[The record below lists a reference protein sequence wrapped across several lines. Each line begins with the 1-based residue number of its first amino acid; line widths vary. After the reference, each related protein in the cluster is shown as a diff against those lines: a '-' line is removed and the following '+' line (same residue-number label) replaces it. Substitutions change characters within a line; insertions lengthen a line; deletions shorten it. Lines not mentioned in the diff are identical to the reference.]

1 MTDILIVDDEEDIR
15 DLIAGILQDEGY
27 ETRVAGDSESA
38 LREIEARRPSLLLQD
53 IWLQGS
59 KRDGLE
65 VLRLVK
71 SRHKDLP
78 VIMISGHANIETA
91 VKAIKLGAYDFIE
104 KPFQTDK
111 LIHLVGRATE
121 ADKLKKENQELKL
134 KAGVV
139 TDLIGRSQA
148 LNFLRMTIEKVSPT
162 NSRILIEGQNGSG
175 KEVVARLIHS
185 KSLRSNGSFVIVNS
199 ANIEPSSIEAEL
211 FGVEQNGTVV
221 KTGLFEQ
228 AHGGTLFLDEI
239 GDMPISSQ
247 AKILR
252 VLTDQSFVR
261 VGGVKKVQV
270 DVRVLSATSF
280 NLLNAIEQ
288 GKFREDLYH
297 RINVVAIGVP
307 PLTERREDIPLLI
320 EYFLETLSASIGR
333 PYRKM
338 SDKAISAL
346 QSYDWPGNVR
356 QLKNIIE
363 RAIILG
369 PQSSDDFNGSTES
382 TENSESGYI
391 PDNLINNELNNNSND
406 GGAVHNTANLM
417 SAPLREAREEFERE
431 YLRVQ
436 ITRFSNNISRTAVF
450 IGMERSA
457 LHRKLKSLGI
467 TGSDKK

>member
-65 VLRLVK
+65 VLRIVK

-91 VKAIKLGAYDFIE
+91 VAAIKLGAYDFIE

-111 LIHLVGRATE
+111 LINLVSRATE
-121 ADKLKKENQELKL
+121 ANKLKKENEELKL
-134 KAGVV
+134 KAGVM

-148 LNFLRMTIEKVSPT
+148 LNFLRMTIEKVAPT
-162 NSRILIEGQNGSG
+162 NSRILIQGPNGSG

-185 KSLRSNGSFVIVNS
+185 KSLRASGPFVIVNS

-261 VGGVKKVQV
+261 VSGLKKVQV
-270 DVRVLSATSF
+270 DVRVISATSF
-280 NLLNAIEQ
+280 DLQKAIAQ

-297 RINVVAIGVP
+297 RLNVVAVDVP
-307 PLTERREDIPLLI
+307 SLAERREDIPMLI

-338 SDKAISAL
+338 SEQAVSAL

-363 RAIILG
+363 RAIIMG
-369 PQSSDDFNGSTES
+369 SQTSDGQEVPSSSADE
-382 TENSESGYI
+382 GYI
-391 PDNLINNELNNNSND
+391 ADNMINNELQNTPSQS
-406 GGAVHNTANLM
+406 GAVSQTGSFMA
-417 SAPLREAREEFERE
+417 APLRQAREEFERE

-436 ITRFSNNISRTAVF
+436 ITRFSGNISRTAVF

-457 LHRKLKSLGI
+457 LHRKLKSLGL
-467 TGSDKK
+467 TANEKK

>member
-1 MTDILIVDDEEDIR
+1 MTDILIVDDEKDIR

-27 ETRVAGDSESA
+27 ETRTAGDSESA

-91 VKAIKLGAYDFIE
+91 VAAIKLGAYDFIE
-104 KPFQTDK
+104 KPFQADK
-111 LIHLVGRATE
+111 LIHLVARATE
-121 ADKLKKENQELKL
+121 ADRLKKENEELKI
-134 KAGVV
+134 KAGVM
-139 TDLIGRSQA
+139 TDLIGRSPA
-148 LNFLRMTIEKVSPT
+148 INFLRSNIEKVAPT
-162 NSRILIEGQNGSG
+162 NSRILISGPNGSG
-175 KEVVARLIHS
+175 KEVVARLIHT
-185 KSLRSNGSFVIVNS
+185 KSLRHSGPFVVVNS
-199 ANIEPSSIEAEL
+199 ANIEPNSMEPEL
-211 FGVEQNGTVV
+211 FGIEQNGTVV

-239 GDMPISSQ
+239 GDMPMTSQ

-261 VGGVKKVQV
+261 VGGMKKVQV
-270 DVRVLSATSF
+270 DIRVISATSL
-280 NLLNAIEQ
+280 NLENAIMM

-297 RINVVAIGVP
+297 RLNVMAIEVP
-307 PLTERREDIPLLI
+307 SLSERREDIPLLI
-320 EYFLETLSASIGR
+320 EHFLETLSASIGR

-338 SDKAISAL
+338 SEEAITAL
-346 QSYDWPGNVR
+346 QAYNWPGNVR
-356 QLKNIIE
+356 QLRNIIE
-363 RAIILG
+363 RAVILG
-369 PQSSDDFNGSTES
+369 SQTSDAEQESEENGF
-382 TENSESGYI
+382 I
-391 PDNLINNELNNNSND
+391 PNEMINNEVQNKPGEGVILTNNGNMM
-406 GGAVHNTANLM
+406 A
-417 SAPLREAREEFERE
+417 APLRQAREEFERE
-431 YLRVQ
+431 YLRIQ
-436 ITRFSNNISRTAVF
+436 IMRFSGNISRTAIF

-467 TGSDKK
+467 NSNEK

>member
-1 MTDILIVDDEEDIR
+1 MIDILIVDDEEDIR
-15 DLIAGILQDEGY
+15 DLISGILQDEGY

-65 VLRLVK
+65 VLRIVK

-91 VKAIKLGAYDFIE
+91 VAAIKLGAYDFIE
-104 KPFQTDK
+104 KPFQADK

-121 ADKLKKENQELKL
+121 ADKLRKENQELKL
-134 KAGVV
+134 KAGV
-139 TDLIGRSQA
+139 TNDLIGRSPA
-148 LNFLRMTIEKVSPT
+148 LNILRSNIEKIATT
-162 NSRILIEGQNGSG
+162 NSRVLIEGPNGSG
-175 KEVVARLIHS
+175 KEVVARLIHN
-185 KSLRSNGSFVIVNS
+185 KSLRKNGSFVIVNS
-199 ANIEPSSIEAEL
+199 ANILSDSIEAEL

-261 VGGVKKVQV
+261 VGGLKKVQV
-270 DVRVLSATSF
+270 DVRVISATSF
-280 NLLNAIEQ
+280 DLKKYIAQ

-297 RINVVAIGVP
+297 RLNVVAIEVP
-307 PLTERREDIPLLI
+307 SLAERRDDIPLLI
-320 EYFLETLSASIGR
+320 EHFLRTLSASIGR
-333 PYRKM
+333 PYRNM
-338 SDKAISAL
+338 TDEAITAM

-369 PQSSDDFNGSTES
+369 SQSKEEIGGYDEKIG
-382 TENSESGYI
+382 SGYI
-391 PDNLINNELNNNSND
+391 ADSVINNEIQNNQPENSATNFNR
-406 GGAVHNTANLM
+406 GLM
-417 SAPLREAREEFERE
+417 ATPLRQAREEFEKE
-431 YLRVQ
+431 YLRIQ
-436 ITRFSNNISRTAVF
+436 ITRFSGNISKTAVF

-457 LHRKLKSLGI
+457 LHRKLKSLEI
-467 TGSDKK
+467 TSPEKKIK